1 MDHGDHNPP
10 WWTRSV
16 QDHLGPPFDI
26 FLMLAAHP
34 SWSDE
39 DPNLTCPRC
48 KIEPE
53 TFQHAILS
61 CPARARDR
69 DLLLKDVSSLG
80 QDANLWTEPHL
91 LRALGEYI
99 TNTKTG
105 FPPDM
110 IPEHSFSPVTL
121 VNPPRPEVFN

>member
-1 MDHGDHNPP
+1 M
-10 WWTRSV
+10 RAAKSY
-16 QDHLGPPFDI
+16 
-26 FLMLAAHP
+26 LAAHP

-48 KIEPE
+48 EIEPE
-53 TFQHAILS
+53 TFQHAIFS
-61 CPARARDR
+61 CPPRTKDR

-99 TNTKTG
+99 TISKTG
-105 FPPDM
+105 FRPDM
-110 IPEHSFSPVTL
+110 IPEHFF
-121 VNPPRPEVFN
+121 PPSS